1 MASFFPLISEIL
13 PMILPATA
21 HVVRAKEL
29 EPENPSVDGPV
40 TVWPAVVGKCDKM
53 STTVMTIRPRSKTP
67 VRHNSEQDA
76 IMYTVSGTGTLI
88 VNEGFD
94 AELRSHDISPGDFAY
109 VPAWTEH
116 QMVNSQDVELV
127 CVVVHGGPR
136 PVGAIL
142 ADWGGDEVAPASQAQ
157 KS

>member
-53 STTVMTIRPRSKTP
+53 STT
-67 VRHNSEQDA
+67 DA